1 MPTTRK
7 FVFNKNPRISSLY
20 TIRSSNILSTI
31 WKYLGRYK
39 SVKYTKSVLLSRVR
53 INSSLVNKKAGQIAF
68 TIRQAED
75 FFLSAREVD
84 ISIKPLLIYYGI
96 LGLAK
101 CLIIS
106 GDNQYTLDA
115 TPLDYS
121 EHGTHGLSW
130 KANVTDRSQ
139 IVARKSGALTK
150 EFCITKTTGVYPLFR
165 KCYANISPPN
175 NTKIDIKTLLSLIGE
190 NWQAFHSY
198 FSTSPRVYGCDD
210 PKNGDAETIGDNKQI
225 IGQFSG
231 YFYLF
236 HKQGIENE
244 QQCIKRTFPELNA
257 LYDHLGSN
265 YRSRQEV
272 TAMDSHIVFS
282 RSQTLQGFALIQ
294 PFNNFKLTDFDI
306 YFMLFF
312 ILSNLCRYKQDKW
325 HKIAQRISTPD
336 EFFLIENI
344 FEIVQYKF
352 PLLIL
357 QELEEKDYRFIG
369 DVATFG

>member
-1 MPTTRK
+1 MPTTRN
-7 FVFNKNPRISSLY
+7 FIFNKNPRIASLY
-20 TIRSSNILSTI
+20 TIRSSYILGTI

-39 SVKYTKSVLLSRVR
+39 SVKYTKSVLTPQLIR
-53 INSSLVNKKAGQIAF
+53 NSALINKKAEQISF

-75 FFLSAREVD
+75 FFLSAREGD

-115 TPLDYS
+115 TPLDYAD
-121 EHGTHGLSW
+121 HGTHGLSW
-130 KANVTDRSQ
+130 KANVSDRSQ
-139 IVARKSGALTK
+139 IAARKSGALTK
-150 EFCITKTTGVYPLFR
+150 EFCITKTSGIYPLFR
-165 KCYANISPPN
+165 KCYSNVLPSN

-198 FSTSPRVYGCDD
+198 FSTAPRVYGCDD
-210 PKNGDAETIGDNKQI
+210 PKNGDVETIGDNKQI

-236 HKQGIENE
+236 HKQGTENE
-244 QQCIKRTFPELNA
+244 QQCVERIFPELNT
-257 LYDHLGSN
+257 LYDHLTSN

-312 ILSNLCRYKQDKW
+312 ILGNLCRYRQDK
-325 HKIAQRISTPD
+325 
-336 EFFLIENI
+336 
-344 FEIVQYKF
+344 
-352 PLLIL
+352 
-357 QELEEKDYRFIG
+357 
-369 DVATFG
+369 

>member
-1 MPTTRK
+1 MPTSRN
-7 FVFNKNPRISSLY
+7 FIFNKNPRISSLY
-20 TIRSSNILSTI
+20 TIRSSNILDTI

-39 SVKYTKSVLLSRVR
+39 SVKYTKSVLTPQVVR
-53 INSSLVNKKAGQIAF
+53 NSALINRKAEQISY

-75 FFLSAREVD
+75 FFLSAREGD

-115 TPLDYS
+115 TPLDYAD
-121 EHGTHGLSW
+121 HGAHGLSW
-130 KANVTDRSQ
+130 KVNVADSSQ
-139 IVARKSGALTK
+139 VAARKSDALTK
-150 EFCITKTTGVYPLFR
+150 EFCITKMSGIYPLFR
-165 KCYANISPPN
+165 KCYADVLPPN

-190 NWQAFHSY
+190 NWQVYQSY
-198 FSTSPRVYGCDD
+198 FSKAPRVYGCDD
-210 PKNGDAETIGDNKQI
+210 PKNGDAEIIGDNKQI
-225 IGQFSG
+225 MGQFSG
-231 YFYLF
+231 YFTLF
-236 HKQGIENE
+236 HKRGSENE
-244 QQCIKRTFPELNA
+244 QQCIERLFPELNT
-257 LYDHLGSN
+257 LYEHLGSN
-265 YRSRQEV
+265 YRSLREV

-306 YFMLFF
+306 YFLLFF
-312 ILSNLCRYKQDKW
+312 ILSNLCRYRQDKW
-325 HKIAQRISTPD
+325 HKISQRVSTPD
-336 EFFLIENI
+336 EFFLIENL

-357 QELEEKDYRFIG
+357 QELEGKDYRFIG